1 MEDRESFVLTPDSAI
16 VDSPDEAIRV
26 LNISVSLLS
35 AIVQE
40 ILFNTNVDIEDDTID
55 AIGIVRQSVEGVNMY
70 LERLGLWN
78 SKG

>member
-35 AIVQE
+35 AIVQDMLLSSDE
-40 ILFNTNVDIEDDTID
+40 IDDDTVD

-78 SKG
+78 SKD

>member
-1 MEDRESFVLTPDSAI
+1 MERESFVLTPDSAI

-40 ILFNTNVDIEDDTID
+40 MLANSNVDIEDDTID

-78 SKG
+78 SKD